1 MTDFTVD
8 SARDIIPEMFEVL
21 IDPSNVLHRPLMQIS
36 PKGFKGKFGRVST
49 DFYRNRNLWGRPKLV
64 NSTDGLYSVARNIH
78 EGSVSAKVRID
89 RQYSSKNNDIIFED
103 VYRVSIV
110 VSDDSLNVPGVT
122 ARFGQFHFGTR
133 NMKFDPSRNSFRDF
147 FLKEVVDEFNNQGM
161 IIMTEW
167 NERCKELADF
177 HDSLARF
184 K

>member
-1 MTDFTVD
+1 MTVFTVD
-8 SARDIIPEMFEVL
+8 FVRDIIPEMFEVL
-21 IDPSNVLHRPLMQIS
+21 IDPSNVLHRPLMQIN
-36 PKGFKGKFGRVST
+36 PKGFNGKFGRVST
-49 DFYRNRNLWGRPKLV
+49 DFYRNRWSRPKLV
-64 NSTDGLYSVARNIH
+64 NSTDGLYGVSRIIH

-103 VYRVSIV
+103 VYHVSIM
-110 VSDDSLNVPGVT
+110 VSDASLHVPGVT

-133 NMKFDPSRNSFRDF
+133 KMKFDPSRNSFRDF

-161 IIMTEW
+161 IITTEW

>member
-49 DFYRNRNLWGRPKLV
+49 DFYRNHWSRPKLV
-64 NSTDGLYSVARNIH
+64 NSTDGLYGVTRKIR
-78 EGSVSAKVRID
+78 EGSVSAKVHIG

-103 VYRVSIV
+103 VYHVSIM
-110 VSDDSLNVPGVT
+110 VSDASLHVPGVT

-133 NMKFDPSRNSFRDF
+133 RMKFDPSRNSFRDF
-147 FLKEVVDEFNNQGM
+147 FLKEVVDEFNNQGVATM
-161 IIMTEW
+161 AQW
-167 NERCKELADF
+167 DKRCKELADF

>member
-1 MTDFTVD
+1 MTGFTVD
-8 SARDIIPEMFEVL
+8 FARDIIPEMFEVL

-36 PKGFKGKFGRVST
+36 PKGFNGKFGRVST
-49 DFYRNRNLWGRPKLV
+49 NFHIDYWGLTRLV
-64 NSTDGLYSVARNIH
+64 NSTDGLYSVARKIH
-78 EGSVSAKVRID
+78 EGSVSAKVRVD

-103 VYRVSIV
+103 IYRVSIV

>member
-1 MTDFTVD
+1 MTVFTVD
-8 SARDIIPEMFEVL
+8 FVRDIIPEMFEVL
-21 IDPSNVLHRPLMQIS
+21 IDPSNVLHRPLMQIN
-36 PKGFKGKFGRVST
+36 PKGFNGKFGRVST
-49 DFYRNRNLWGRPKLV
+49 DFYPNYWSNTRLV
-64 NSTDGLYSVARNIH
+64 NSTDGLYGVARKIH

-89 RQYSSKNNDIIFED
+89 RQYSRNNNDIIFED
-103 VYRVSIV
+103 IYRVSIV

-122 ARFGQFHFGTR
+122 ARFGQFYFGTR